1 MLRSLNL
8 LGVVHSRVISNS
20 RMLSIGLDW
29 MKQAELEAR
38 AASKGKTSV
47 VAGESPSMHLMNK
60 IEHEM
65 MEERVQHAS
74 NLTDKLENLIKKC
87 HENSGNRIVY
97 AALRNRTIAT
107 RQELIIQR
115 EVSGMAIDQQVN
127 AALVE
132 SQFPIPPMQ

>member
-1 MLRSLNL
+1 MVRNY
-8 LGVVHSRVISNS
+8 RVTTC
-20 RMLSIGLDW
+20 RMLSSGLDW
-29 MKQAELEAR
+29 MQQAEVEAR

-47 VAGESPSMHLMNK
+47 AAGESPSMHLMNK

-74 NLTDKLENLIKKC
+74 NLTDKLKNLIKKC
-87 HENSGNRIVY
+87 HENSGNRTVY
-97 AALRNRTIAT
+97 AALRNRAIAT
-107 RQELIIQR
+107 RQELIVQR
-115 EVSGMAIDQQVN
+115 EVSGMTVDQQAN